1 MLFGRTEIWPC
12 QILQLRHNSTVDDGS
27 FCVFFSQ
34 LEPSLDEIGHEDFNW
49 DQEHFL
55 VVVKRYAS
63 HALVLPD
70 LLRPVLMTLNLWMLF
85 QLGQAY
91 DQRDA
96 FLINHAPEVFD
107 GRLQRSLCGNEKL
120 IVAVYWGVDIVRID
134 VWIIYVFTALNKSYS
149 RVFNYKKWNESEI
162 KLY

>member
-1 MLFGRTEIWPC
+1 
-12 QILQLRHNSTVDDGS
+12 
-27 FCVFFSQ
+27 
-34 LEPSLDEIGHEDFNW
+34 
-49 DQEHFL
+49 
-55 VVVKRYAS
+55 
-63 HALVLPD
+63 
-70 LLRPVLMTLNLWMLF
+70 MTLNLWMLF

-120 IVAVYWGVDIVRID
+120 IVAVYWGVDIVRIY

-149 RVFNYKKWNESEI
+149 RVFNYKNEM
-162 KLY
+162 KVR